1 MHPLHAGRVPCW
13 LVGRGATEAAIFEEF
28 YVAGLG
34 RGPDAE
40 ETAELGKLVAERGDR
55 EAGLREFVWALI
67 SSREF
72 AENH

>member
-1 MHPLHAGRVPCW
+1 L
-13 LVGRGATEAAIFEEF
+13 LESGASDEKIFEEF
-28 YVAGLG
+28 YLAALG
-34 RGPDAE
+34 RFPAADE
-40 ETAELGKLVAERGDR
+40 VDELKKLIAQRGDR